1 MKRLAILVAALVC
14 LWPGSPHAA
23 SFSLEQAVSRAL
35 DVNPTIQSK
44 LLVLEQARMN
54 VGVAQSYFWPRV
66 SLVGSHSVLKNKKEV
81 QTYSSDDMSSK
92 TWTQGW
98 RLTLSLFAGFA
109 HLNNVQKSL
118 LQVDVEDAR
127 HRQARLEL
135 ITNVQLQFLALL
147 QARENLSTAEE
158 SVRRIQKQ
166 LEASEAFVR
175 VDMAPYANVLQNRVE
190 LSRAQQE
197 VIRCRNDIRN
207 AEVQLNRYL
216 GFPPNERVT
225 YAGRLKDFDGTVT
238 YTEEQAIKTA
248 LYSRPDLIVA
258 QKSVAVAFKDVH
270 IAMGEVLPRVDASY
284 DDMRYSRD
292 FDDRRYNDYTR
303 NYWAAGINFTW
314 DVFSGGSAVFNTL
327 AERNRAKALQKDF
340 EDAMA
345 GARTDVIRAMLDMD
359 AAKELIT
366 TTRYGVDSARENYAM
381 SQKRYM
387 TNIGTITDL
396 VDAQVRLTEAE
407 RDASQALADYHSAR
421 ARFYFNIGREN
432 PGLK

>member
-1 MKRLAILVAALVC
+1 MKRCFILLAVFVC
-14 LWPGSPHAA
+14 LYSGNVRAA
-23 SFSLEQAVSRAL
+23 SFTMEQAVSRAL

-66 SLVGSHSVLKNKKEV
+66 SIVASYNELQNRSEV
-81 QTYSSDDMSSK
+81 QTYSSDNLSSK
-92 TWTQGW
+92 SWSQGW

-118 LQVDVEDAR
+118 LQ
-127 HRQARLEL
+127 
-135 ITNVQLQFLALL
+135 
-147 QARENLSTAEE
+147 AREDLATAEE
-158 SVRRIQKQ
+158 SVKRIRKQ

-197 VIRCRNDIRN
+197 VIRCKNDIRN

-216 GFPPNERVT
+216 GFSPHERIT
-225 YAGRLKDFDGTVT
+225 YAGRLQDFHGVVS

-258 QKSVAVAFKDVH
+258 QKSVAVAYKDTH
-270 IAMGEVLPRVDASY
+270 IAMGEFAPRVDASY
-284 DDMRYSRD
+284 EDTRFSKDYN
-292 FDDRRYNDYTR
+292 DRRYNDYTR
-303 NYWAAGINFTW
+303 SYWAIGLNFSW
-314 DVFSGGSAVFNTL
+314 DIFSGGSAVFNTL
-327 AERNRAKALQKDF
+327 AERNRARALQKDY

-345 GARTDVIRAMLDMD
+345 GARTDVIKAMLDMD
-359 AAKELIT
+359 AARELIT

-407 RDASQALADYHSAR
+407 RDASRALADYHSAR
-421 ARFYFNIGREN
+421 ARFYFNIGQEN
-432 PGLK
+432 PGLR

>member
-1 MKRLAILVAALVC
+1 MKYQMKGASRRRYTAKGTKVMWPTSLTKALTAISAEMKEPIMPTAKKGMSAA
-14 LWPGSPHAA
+14 
-23 SFSLEQAVSRAL
+23 AVSYTHL
-35 DVNPTIQSK
+35 DVYK
-44 LLVLEQARMN
+44 
-54 VGVAQSYFWPRV
+54 
-66 SLVGSHSVLKNKKEV
+66 
-81 QTYSSDDMSSK
+81 
-92 TWTQGW
+92 
-98 RLTLSLFAGFA
+98 
-109 HLNNVQKSL
+109 
-118 LQVDVEDAR
+118 
-127 HRQARLEL
+127 RQ
-135 ITNVQLQFLALL
+135 
-147 QARENLSTAEE
+147 
-158 SVRRIQKQ
+158 
-166 LEASEAFVR
+166 
-175 VDMAPYANVLQNRVE
+175 
-190 LSRAQQE
+190 
-197 VIRCRNDIRN
+197 
-207 AEVQLNRYL
+207 
-216 GFPPNERVT
+216 
-225 YAGRLKDFDGTVT
+225 
-238 YTEEQAIKTA
+238 

-270 IAMGEVLPRVDASY
+270 IAMGEFLPRVDASY

-407 RDASQALADYHSAR
+407 RDASQALADYHSCLLYTSR
-421 ARFYFNIGREN
+421 CV
-432 PGLK
+432 

>member
-1 MKRLAILVAALVC
+1 M
-14 LWPGSPHAA
+14 
-23 SFSLEQAVSRAL
+23 
-35 DVNPTIQSK
+35 
-44 LLVLEQARMN
+44 
-54 VGVAQSYFWPRV
+54 
-66 SLVGSHSVLKNKKEV
+66 
-81 QTYSSDDMSSK
+81 
-92 TWTQGW
+92 
-98 RLTLSLFAGFA
+98 
-109 HLNNVQKSL
+109 
-118 LQVDVEDAR
+118 
-127 HRQARLEL
+127 
-135 ITNVQLQFLALL
+135 
-147 QARENLSTAEE
+147 
-158 SVRRIQKQ
+158 
-166 LEASEAFVR
+166 
-175 VDMAPYANVLQNRVE
+175 
-190 LSRAQQE
+190 
-197 VIRCRNDIRN
+197 
-207 AEVQLNRYL
+207 QLNRYL

-270 IAMGEVLPRVDASY
+270 IAMGEFLPRVDASY

>member
-1 MKRLAILVAALVC
+1 
-14 LWPGSPHAA
+14 
-23 SFSLEQAVSRAL
+23 
-35 DVNPTIQSK
+35 
-44 LLVLEQARMN
+44 
-54 VGVAQSYFWPRV
+54 
-66 SLVGSHSVLKNKKEV
+66 
-81 QTYSSDDMSSK
+81 MSSK

-270 IAMGEVLPRVDASY
+270 IAMGEFLPRVDASY

-327 AERNRAKALQKDF
+327 AERNRAKALQK
-340 EDAMA
+340 
-345 GARTDVIRAMLDMD
+345 I
-359 AAKELIT
+359 
-366 TTRYGVDSARENYAM
+366 
-381 SQKRYM
+381 
-387 TNIGTITDL
+387 
-396 VDAQVRLTEAE
+396 
-407 RDASQALADYHSAR
+407 
-421 ARFYFNIGREN
+421 
-432 PGLK
+432 

>member
-1 MKRLAILVAALVC
+1 M
-14 LWPGSPHAA
+14 
-23 SFSLEQAVSRAL
+23 
-35 DVNPTIQSK
+35 
-44 LLVLEQARMN
+44 
-54 VGVAQSYFWPRV
+54 
-66 SLVGSHSVLKNKKEV
+66 
-81 QTYSSDDMSSK
+81 
-92 TWTQGW
+92 
-98 RLTLSLFAGFA
+98 
-109 HLNNVQKSL
+109 QKSL

-270 IAMGEVLPRVDASY
+270 IAMGEFLPRVDASY

>member
-118 LQVDVEDAR
+118 LQVD
-127 HRQARLEL
+127 
-135 ITNVQLQFLALL
+135 
-147 QARENLSTAEE
+147 AEE

-197 VIRCRNDIRN
+197 LIRCRNDIRN

-270 IAMGEVLPRVDASY
+270 IAMGEFLPRVDASY